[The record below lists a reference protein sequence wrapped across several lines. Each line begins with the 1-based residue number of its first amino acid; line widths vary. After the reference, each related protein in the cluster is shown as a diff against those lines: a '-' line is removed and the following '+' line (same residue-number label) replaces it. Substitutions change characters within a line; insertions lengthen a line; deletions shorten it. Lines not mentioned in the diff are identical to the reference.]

1 MNGFT
6 TINTIRKA
14 KESEKQENQNQN
26 QNEKVL
32 AL

>member
-26 QNEKVL
+26 EKVL